1 MGSYVAEQL
10 IKSIQEKDIKL
21 SDSRVLV
28 MGLTFKEN
36 CPDLRNTKVVD
47 VVNKL
52 NDSGLN
58 VDVWDPWVNLEEA
71 ENEYDILP
79 IKAPEEG
86 VYDGIILAVAHE
98 EFVKMGEEEIRKFGT
113 EKHVLYDLKYILSS
127 EESDLRL

>member
-1 MGSYVAEQL
+1 
-10 IKSIQEKDIKL
+10 
-21 SDSRVLV
+21 

-71 ENEYDILP
+71 ENEW
-79 IKAPEEG
+79 
-86 VYDGIILAVAHE
+86 
-98 EFVKMGEEEIRKFGT
+98 F
-113 EKHVLYDLKYILSS
+113 S
-127 EESDLRL
+127 